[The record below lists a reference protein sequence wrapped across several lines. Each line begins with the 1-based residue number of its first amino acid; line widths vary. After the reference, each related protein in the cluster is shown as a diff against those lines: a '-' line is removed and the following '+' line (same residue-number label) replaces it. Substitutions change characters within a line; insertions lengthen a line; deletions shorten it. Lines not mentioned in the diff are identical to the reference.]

1 VVPDRRDLRSG
12 RETERENGEGGRV
25 RAKGGGRRVGEG
37 LKPGRQTLDTLKTGP
52 WPCRLV

>member
-25 RAKGGGRRVGEG
+25 RVKGGGRRVEEG
-37 LKPGRQTLDTLKTGP
+37 PKPGRQTLDTSKTGP